1 MPQLLR
7 KDSVFRTYLLAR
19 TGISLGILGHSF
31 VMAAA
36 LDRFQS
42 SGEMVG
48 AFTVVLSAAQALGS
62 FGLGAL
68 ADRWGHKQVLVL
80 SGFVGALSLLLA
92 WVAPTEWWYFV
103 IFVCSGIAM
112 AGYQLSS
119 LSIVMLFSTNELR
132 PTYIATA
139 NTFNV
144 PVSAMAP
151 LLAGWLAGEV
161 GFIGLFMLL
170 AAFGV
175 LGTLVMQWKVKLP
188 QKAPLTENTGVV

>member
-1 MPQLLR
+1 
-7 KDSVFRTYLLAR
+7 
-19 TGISLGILGHSF
+19 
-31 VMAAA
+31 
-36 LDRFQS
+36 
-42 SGEMVG
+42 
-48 AFTVVLSAAQALGS
+48 
-62 FGLGAL
+62 
-68 ADRWGHKQVLVL
+68 
-80 SGFVGALSLLLA
+80 
-92 WVAPTEWWYFV
+92 
-103 IFVCSGIAM
+103 
-112 AGYQLSS
+112 
-119 LSIVMLFSTNELR
+119 MLFSTNELR